1 MAYAGLVLAVLTIIL
16 SVVCYFKILYE
27 WHRKVRIQTVATR
40 PGTARAL
47 QKLAAAAATATATA
61 TAREA
66 PTASVPHRIAA
77 SQQSTELL
85 CYPQAP
91 GPMPWPILGSLA
103 ILGQYEVPFEGFTA
117 LAKKYGDLY
126 SITLGT
132 TRCLVVNNLDL
143 IREVLNQNG
152 RYFGGRPDFLRFHK
166 LFGGDRNNS
175 LALCDWSALQQKRR
189 NLARKHCSPSDASSY
204 YQKMSDVGVMEMHRF
219 MDQLDEVV
227 TPGADFKVKPL
238 IMQACAN
245 MFSEYMCSVRFDYT
259 DRGFVAMVRNFDEI
273 FWEINQGYAV
283 DFLPWLAP
291 FYHKHLNKLGRWS
304 AEIRDFILERI
315 VNEREQTLGEEEPE
329 RDFTDALLTS
339 LREDPSVT
347 RDTIMYM
354 LEDFLGGHSAI
365 GNLVMLA
372 LGYIAKHPEVGERI
386 QTEIDRITEGGAR
399 NVTLYD
405 TESMPYTVATIFE
418 VLRYSS
424 SPIVPHVAT
433 EDTCIAGYG
442 VTKGTVVFINNY
454 ELNTSEKYW
463 AEPKRFDPSRFL
475 ETATL
480 AQIRTDLGDSPTAK
494 QDLSSIIK
502 TNGISSENE
511 RTIRI
516 ERVRKNIPHFLPFSI
531 GKRTCIGQ
539 NLVRGFSFI
548 IIANILQKYDVRSN
562 DLAQIKMYPACV
574 AVPPD
579 TYSLAFSQRQR

>member
-1 MAYAGLVLAVLTIIL
+1 MAYAGLILAVLTIIL

-27 WHRKVRIQTVATR
+27 WHRKVRIQTVRPSATR
-40 PGTARAL
+40 LPS
-47 QKLAAAAATATATA
+47 KLTTELAHHHHQRQIAT
-61 TAREA
+61 
-66 PTASVPHRIAA
+66 
-77 SQQSTELL
+77 QSTELL
-85 CYPQAP
+85 TFPQAP

-175 LALCDWSALQQKRR
+175 LALCDWSVLQQKRR

-204 YQKMSDVGVMEMHRF
+204 YQKMSYVGVMEMHRF

-227 TPGADFKVKPL
+227 KPGTDFKVKPL

-245 MFSEYMCSVRFDYT
+245 MFSEYMCSVRFDYN
-259 DRGFVAMVRNFDEI
+259 DQRFVSMVRNFDEI

-291 FYHKHLNKLGRWS
+291 FYHKHMNKLARWS

-315 VNEREQTLGEEEPE
+315 VNEREQTLSEEEPE

-339 LREDPSVT
+339 LREDPTVT

-372 LGYIAKHPEVGERI
+372 LGYIAKHPEVGKRI
-386 QTEIDRITEGGAR
+386 QREIDRITDNCSR

-463 AEPKRFDPSRFL
+463 VEPKRFAPSRFI

-480 AQIRTDLGDSPTAK
+480 AQIRCDLSDSPTAK

-511 RTIRI
+511 KTLQI

-548 IIANILQKYDVRSN
+548 IIANILQKYDVHSH
-562 DLAQIKMYPACV
+562 DISQIKMYPACV

-579 TYSLAFSQRQR
+579 TYSLAFTQRNRFSQDQ

>member
-1 MAYAGLVLAVLTIIL
+1 MAYTGLVLAVLTIIL
-16 SVVCYFKILYE
+16 SVICYFKILYE
-27 WHRKVRIQTVATR
+27 WHRKVRVQTVRSSRYSGAVQR
-40 PGTARAL
+40 KQQP
-47 QKLAAAAATATATA
+47 
-61 TAREA
+61 E
-66 PTASVPHRIAA
+66 VPEVPADHQLETF
-77 SQQSTELL
+77 S
-85 CYPQAP
+85 QAP

-103 ILGQYEVPFEGFTA
+103 ILGKYEVPFEGFTA
-117 LAKKYGDLY
+117 LARKYGDVY
-126 SITLGT
+126 SLTLGT
-132 TRCLVVNNLDL
+132 NRCLVVNSLEL

-204 YQKMSDVGVMEMHRF
+204 YQKMSEVGVAEMHQF
-219 MDQLDEVV
+219 MDQLDAVV
-227 TPGADFKVKPL
+227 VPGRDFKVKPL

-245 MFSEYMCSVRFDYT
+245 MFSEYMCSVRFDYN
-259 DRGFVAMVRNFDEI
+259 DGGFQQMVRNFDEI

-291 FYHKHLNKLGRWS
+291 FYHKHMNKLSRWS
-304 AEIRDFILERI
+304 ADIRDFILERI
-315 VNEREQTLGEEEPE
+315 INEREQSFGDDEPE
-329 RDFTDALLTS
+329 RDFTDALLKS

-354 LEDFLGGHSAI
+354 LEDFIGGHSAI

-372 LGYIAKHPEVGERI
+372 LGYIAKHPEIGTNI
-386 QTEIDRITEGGAR
+386 QQEIDHVTEGGQR

-442 VTKGTVVFINNY
+442 VTKGTIVFINNY
-454 ELNTSEKYW
+454 DLNTNEKYW
-463 AEPKRFDPSRFL
+463 EEPKRFNPKRFI
-475 ETATL
+475 ESATL
-480 AQIRTDLGDSPTAK
+480 AQIRTDLVDSPTAT

-502 TNGISSENE
+502 SNNIDASNENQKQ
-511 RTIRI
+511 IL
-516 ERVRKNIPHFLPFSI
+516 RVKKNIPHFLPFSI

-548 IIANILQKYDVRSN
+548 ILANILQKYNVHSN
-562 DLAQIKMYPACV
+562 DPASIKMYPACV

-579 TYSLAFSQRQR
+579 TYPIAFTQRTVK

>member
-1 MAYAGLVLAVLTIIL
+1 
-16 SVVCYFKILYE
+16 
-27 WHRKVRIQTVATR
+27 
-40 PGTARAL
+40 
-47 QKLAAAAATATATA
+47 
-61 TAREA
+61 
-66 PTASVPHRIAA
+66 
-77 SQQSTELL
+77 
-85 CYPQAP
+85 
-91 GPMPWPILGSLA
+91 
-103 ILGQYEVPFEGFTA
+103 
-117 LAKKYGDLY
+117 
-126 SITLGT
+126 
-132 TRCLVVNNLDL
+132 
-143 IREVLNQNG
+143 
-152 RYFGGRPDFLRFHK
+152 
-166 LFGGDRNNS
+166 
-175 LALCDWSALQQKRR
+175 LALCDWSTLQQKRR

-227 TPGADFKVKPL
+227 CPGKDFKVKPL

-245 MFSEYMCSVRFDYT
+245 MFSEYMCSVRFDYN
-259 DRGFVAMVRNFDEI
+259 DRGFMAVVRNFDEI

-291 FYHKHLNKLGRWS
+291 FYHKHMSKLSRWS

-315 VNEREQTLGEEEPE
+315 VNEREQTLGDDDTE
-329 RDFTDALLTS
+329 RDFADALLKS
-339 LREDPSVT
+339 LRLDPSVT

-372 LGYIAKHPEVGERI
+372 LGYIAKHPEVGQRI
-386 QTEIDRITEGGAR
+386 QREIDRITERGKR

-454 ELNTSEKYW
+454 ELNTSERYW
-463 AEPKRFDPSRFL
+463 SEPKRFNPSR
-475 ETATL
+475 A
-480 AQIRTDLGDSPTAK
+480 
-494 QDLSSIIK
+494 
-502 TNGISSENE
+502 NE
-511 RTIRI
+511 RTLQI

-548 IIANILQKYDVRSN
+548 IIANILQKYDVHSN
-562 DLAQIKMYPACV
+562 DLSQIKMYPACV

-579 TYSLAFSQRQR
+579 TYPLAFTQRSTVAA